1 MAVAPRKKQ
10 RVTIYDIADRAKVSP
25 ATVSRVLH
33 GSLHVSSG
41 KRDAVLAA
49 ASALNYRPNP
59 MAQDLASGRSQTLGL
74 LLPDMS
80 SFWGRLVRGVETGV
94 REHGLHLLMAT
105 ADASDGD
112 RRALDLLIS
121 HHVDG
126 LVIAGG
132 ALLDADIVAV
142 ATETPVV
149 AVNRSL
155 IGREDCRVHVGN
167 FDGAVRAMRHLIDLG
182 HTRIAHIAGPLSH
195 PDAADRRDGYLSAL
209 AEAGLP
215 LDPALLIE
223 SDFIW
228 RGGLVAMETL
238 LSAGREFTAVFA
250 STDQM
255 ALGAMLALHHRGQD
269 VPADVSVVGFD
280 DEAFSAY
287 CCPALTTVS
296 QPLFE
301 MGQIAVRSI
310 VARVNGQELALPSFS
325 APLCVRESTG
335 PAPGRDA
342 RVVARRG
349 A

>member
-1 MAVAPRKKQ
+1 MALRRKQ
-10 RVTIYDIADRAKVSP
+10 PVTIYDIAERAKVSP

-49 ASALNYRPNP
+49 AAALNYRPNP

-112 RRALDLLIS
+112 RMALDLLIA

-132 ALLDADIVAV
+132 ALPDADIVAV
-142 ATETPVV
+142 AAETPVV
-149 AVNRSL
+149 AVNRGL
-155 IGREDCRVHVGN
+155 VGREDCRVNVGN
-167 FDGAVRAMRHLIDLG
+167 YDGAVRAIKHLIDLG
-182 HTRIAHIAGPLSH
+182 HTRIVHIAGPLSH
-195 PDAADRRDGYLSAL
+195 PDAADRRDGYLATLS
-209 AEAGLP
+209 EAGLP
-215 LDPALLIE
+215 FDPGLLIE
-223 SDFIW
+223 SDFMW

-255 ALGAMLALHHRGQD
+255 ALGAMLALHHRGLR

-287 CCPALTTVS
+287 CCPPLTTVS
-296 QPLFE
+296 QPLYE
-301 MGQIAVRSI
+301 MGQLAVRAI
-310 VARVNGQELALPSFS
+310 VARVSGQSLVLPSFT

-335 PAPGRDA
+335 PAPSPS
-342 RVVARRG
+342 RRSVSG

>member
-1 MAVAPRKKQ
+1 VRNKQ
-10 RVTIYDIADRAKVSP
+10 LVTIYDIAEMAKVSP

-33 GSLHVSSG
+33 GSLSVSAG

-49 ASALNYRPNP
+49 AAALKYRPNP
-59 MAQDLASGRSQTLGL
+59 MAQDLASGRSQTIGL

-80 SFWGRLVRGVETGV
+80 SFWGRLVRGVEKGV

-105 ADASDGD
+105 AEGSDGD
-112 RRALDLLIS
+112 RQALDLLVA

-126 LVIAGG
+126 VVIAGG
-132 ALLDADIVAV
+132 GLPDAEVVAL

-149 AVNRSL
+149 AINRSL
-155 IGREDCRVHVGN
+155 VGREDCRMVVQN
-167 FDGAVRAMRHLIDLG
+167 FDAAVAAVRHLIGLG

-195 PDAADRRDGYLSAL
+195 PDAADRRDGYLAAL
-209 AEAGLP
+209 AGAGLP
-215 LDPALLIE
+215 TDPNLLIE
-223 SDFIW
+223 GDFMW

-255 ALGAMLALHHRGQD
+255 ALGAMLVLHHRGLE
-269 VPADVSVVGFD
+269 VPADVSVLGFD

-287 CCPALTTVS
+287 CCPPLTTVS

-301 MGQIAVRSI
+301 MGQAAVRSI
-310 VARVNGQELALPSFS
+310 VARVNGQHEPLASFTAS
-325 APLCVRESTG
+325 LCVREST
-335 PAPGRDA
+335 
-342 RVVARRG
+342 RRRRSG
-349 A
+349 LG